1 VRALGVDLG
10 SRRVGVALSDSAGTL
25 ATPYETVE
33 RSGDVGRDHRR
44 LLELAAEAD
53 VECIVVGLPLS
64 LDGTVG
70 PAAAGVLDEVDQ
82 LRRATSLPVE
92 TYDERLTT
100 VTADRLLRQGGRKGK
115 ARRKVVDQTAAA
127 VLLQAWLDGRPS
139 DRPTDDRPPTAGP

>member
-1 VRALGVDLG
+1 
-10 SRRVGVALSDSAGTL
+10 
-25 ATPYETVE
+25 
-33 RSGDVGRDHRR
+33 
-44 LLELAAEAD
+44 
-53 VECIVVGLPLS
+53 
-64 LDGTVG
+64 VG
-70 PAAAGVLDEVDQ
+70 PAAVGVLDEVDQ
-82 LRRATSLPVE
+82 LRRATPLLVE